1 LGYHLVKR
9 TYYEGR
15 DYLLIN
21 SSTGHRTALPDTP
34 VISPGGRR
42 VLVASMDYEAGY
54 EPNLLQVWRVTRD
67 SLVREWE
74 LETGE
79 YPPARGWGASDPV
92 WRSDAA
98 VELMK
103 NEPEDGHAIT
113 FRRLRVH
120 LVRQTDGTWVIRP
133 SP

>member
-1 LGYHLVKR
+1 LGPVRQLGYHLVER

-21 SSTGHRTALPDTP
+21 SSTGHRTALPDMP

-42 VLVASMDYEAGY
+42 ILVASMDYEAGY
-54 EPNLLQVWRVTRD
+54 QPNLLQVWRVTRD

-79 YPPARGWGASDPV
+79 YGPAWLGCV
-92 WRSDAA
+92 
-98 VELMK
+98 
-103 NEPEDGHAIT
+103 
-113 FRRLRVH
+113 
-120 LVRQTDGTWVIRP
+120 
-133 SP
+133 